1 LLFYRQELLN
11 FDNNRLFRKAF
22 SLSTDPKTPK
32 QKLPNKST
40 EPLDL
45 SDIPGKTWFDYASCK
60 GKTELM
66 FPKQHKDIT
75 YIAQARAICKS
86 CPVRAECL
94 EYALEFPAADMH
106 GVWAG
111 LTSRQL
117 AAEQRRRKIKPI
129 RPTLAQMWGD

>member
-1 LLFYRQELLN
+1 M
-11 FDNNRLFRKAF
+11 
-22 SLSTDPKTPK
+22 PK
-32 QKLPNKST
+32 QKKVNKTTQPVES
-40 EPLDL
+40 LY
-45 SDIPGKTWFDYASCK
+45 IQRFGWFELAACK
-60 GKTELM
+60 KKTELM
-66 FPKQHKDIT
+66 FPKEHKDIT

-86 CPVRAECL
+86 CPVKAECL

-117 AAEQRRRKIKPI
+117 AAEQRRRGIRPT

>member
-1 LLFYRQELLN
+1 MSDAGKKPTQKSGK
-11 FDNNRLFRKAF
+11 NNAQP
-22 SLSTDPKTPK
+22 D
-32 QKLPNKST
+32 KSN
-40 EPLDL
+40 
-45 SDIPGKTWFDYASCK
+45 DIPPKSWFDLASCK

-75 YIAQARAICKS
+75 YIAQARAICKT
-86 CPVRAECL
+86 CPVKAECL
-94 EYALEFPAADMH
+94 EYALEFPPADMH

-117 AAEQRRRKIKPI
+117 AAEQRRRKIKPV

>member
-1 LLFYRQELLN
+1 MDDDGL
-11 FDNNRLFRKAF
+11 
-22 SLSTDPKTPK
+22 TPQ
-32 QKLPNKST
+32 QKLPKNSSS
-40 EPLDL
+40 LGN
-45 SDIPGKTWFDYASCK
+45 SFDIPKKSWFGRASCK

-75 YIAQARAICKS
+75 YIAQARAICKT
-86 CPVRAECL
+86 CPVKAECL
-94 EYALEFPAADMH
+94 EYALEFPPADMH

-117 AAEQRRRKIKPI
+117 AAEQRRRKIKPT